1 MASST
6 WNYSTSSTIY
16 SAFTSF
22 GPSCS
27 CARFADAGFK
37 KTGREARFSLVAR
50 FCDWHQCG
58 WVREKDWTDYCVE
71 KLDTMGEKK

>member
-6 WNYSTSSTIY
+6 WSYSTSTVW
-16 SAFTSF
+16 SASSS

-58 WVREKDWTDYCVE
+58 WVRPKDWTDYCIE
-71 KLDTMGEKK
+71 RLEAPARP